1 MLKNVGTIDRI
12 IRILIAVA
20 LVVTGIVLSGQGL
33 WWIALIAILPL
44 ATAGLAYCPLYHVVG
59 IKTISVKKL

>member
-12 IRILIAVA
+12 IRVLIAIA
-20 LVVTGIVLSGQGL
+20 LVITGILLSGQGL
-33 WWIALIAILPL
+33 WWIALIAIIPL
-44 ATAGLAYCPLYHVVG
+44 ATASVAYCPLYHAVG